1 MIKFFYIA
9 VIALF
14 GIGGVLIHITNRNKP
29 HEARKGSWAKYIS
42 YFVIV
47 NMVVLSIVIHS
58 MNFLYVALGI
68 IAVCLF
74 EIIRTIFQSRNLT
87 AGLPSLLVFLI
98 LSFLFIRFS
107 LLAQGILLYTYLI
120 VSVFD
125 AFSQLTGQLKGRL
138 KLAAIIS
145 PNKTWEGFFGGLISA
160 VFISV
165 IFHGLLETSILKALV
180 IGFSLS
186 VAALSG
192 DLLASLSKRKF
203 GIKDFSNLLPGQ
215 GGFLDRF
222 DSFIF
227 AGAMVMIFIKLKF
240 L

>member
-14 GIGGVLIHITNRNKP
+14 IVGGVLIHITNRKKN

-47 NMVVLSIVIHS
+47 NMVVLSIILHS
-58 MNFLYVALGI
+58 MYFFYVSLGI

-74 EIIRTIFQSRNLT
+74 EIIRTIFHSHNLT
-87 AGLPSLLVFLI
+87 AGLPTLLVFLI

-107 LLAQGILLYTYLI
+107 LLDQGILLYTYLI

-138 KLAAIIS
+138 KLAPVIS

-160 VFISV
+160 AIISG

-227 AGAMVMIFIKLKF
+227 AGAMVMIFEKLKF